1 MALWGMADGG
11 GKGGW
16 KLLHTGVAEG
26 WELLKADAPHAP
38 AFFLY
43 SSNFPML

>member
-1 MALWGMADGG
+1 MGHGGRGRQGGMGFIIDGG

-16 KLLHTGVAEG
+16 KLL
-26 WELLKADAPHAP
+26 KADAPGAS

-43 SSNFPML
+43 SSNLAML